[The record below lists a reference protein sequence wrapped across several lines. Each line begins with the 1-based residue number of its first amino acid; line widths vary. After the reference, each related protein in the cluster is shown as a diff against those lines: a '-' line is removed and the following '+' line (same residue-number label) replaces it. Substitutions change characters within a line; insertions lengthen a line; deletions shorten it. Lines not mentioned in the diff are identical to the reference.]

1 MCCIK
6 IQTKL
11 GGTKAF
17 DAQILPEAIEIQP
30 TSLSRTAVQSLECI
44 LSQRLTD
51 MSYFLIV
58 SSCLSIMVD
67 STLPNQHSGYLSAGY
82 VLHGYRMRYKL
93 TRSWNLMTCCW
104 KLWSPARSSDKCNGF
119 LDLLG
124 LLDDHTRETNHRAL
138 ENWLFSLLAISCVV
152 KTAVY
157 WHHFMVHHPGVH
169 HKAFWHHFPSLTWG
183 RLEKTH
189 LEKGW

>member
-93 TRSWNLMTCCW
+93 TRS
-104 KLWSPARSSDKCNGF
+104 
-119 LDLLG
+119 
-124 LLDDHTRETNHRAL
+124 
-138 ENWLFSLLAISCVV
+138 
-152 KTAVY
+152 
-157 WHHFMVHHPGVH
+157 
-169 HKAFWHHFPSLTWG
+169 
-183 RLEKTH
+183 
-189 LEKGW
+189 